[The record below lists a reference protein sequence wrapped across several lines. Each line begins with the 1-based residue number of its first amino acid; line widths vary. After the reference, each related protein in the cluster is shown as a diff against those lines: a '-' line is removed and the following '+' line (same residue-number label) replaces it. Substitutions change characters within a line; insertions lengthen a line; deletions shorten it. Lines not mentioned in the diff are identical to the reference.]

1 MVKRMEEKLIDKIE
15 KFVYNDNKTLTDIG
29 KMPGFSGY
37 RVRKE
42 VDALLRKDKKRY
54 DDIMNRSRENAGL
67 KQIQIRANKPSSV
80 NYKER
85 LEKIEPFILD
95 GKIKR
100 EITEITG
107 LTQSQIHDT
116 IRALNRPN
124 TGIQDEEKYAILTK
138 KIRENGEERSKP
150 KPRISENEYEEYL
163 DKIEYYVNNKCSAEE
178 IQEYLHISDYEFK
191 KILNSLNMEGKLNNP
206 ERYER
211 INTQMGQNAMES
223 QIETTRDT
231 LDFLYHEKNQRLE
244 ITKKVAN
251 GEISVF
257 EAANLLNLKL
267 FNYFL
272 YILKLKEEEL
282 KNSLRIVLEPYGVFI
297 NENSSKSL
305 QSKSLNAQR
314 EIVLM
319 ALTYRVSYKTVA
331 RMFGVSLR
339 DVIETFKTFDDYM
352 SSLEYLFFETWCESE
367 IFEKKSKENAKNY
380 WNKRNVLVNASN
392 NSSKKIKQMEDGKE
406 KEIEEE
412 KLEEMKRRLKDLR
425 IEVYDTFIPILKCKN
440 ARDYTE
446 EEQDLIA
453 RYVLKYYYSFRICGK
468 QLGIDRTTFSDYI
481 KSLAARDPI
490 FAEKINYYESIKQN
504 RNDYYLEQ
512 NSNEIS
518 RGGGF

>member
-1 MVKRMEEKLIDKIE
+1 MAIKEIIDEIE
-15 KFVYNDNKTLTDIG
+15 RLAYNDNKTLTDII
-29 KMPGFSGY
+29 KMLEFSRY
-37 RVRKE
+37 RIKKE
-42 VDALLRKDKKRY
+42 LDALKLEEPERHEAL
-54 DDIMNRSRENAGL
+54 MNRLSENAGL
-67 KQIQIRANKPSSV
+67 KQIELNLKRKTLV
-80 NYKER
+80 NFKER
-85 LEKIEPFILD
+85 LDKIEPLIWE
-95 GKIKR
+95 GKTLNELAKH
-100 EITEITG
+100 TD
-107 LTQSQIHDT
+107 LTKNQIWDT
-116 IRALNRPN
+116 IKALNRPK
-124 TGIQDEEKYAILTK
+124 TDIYDEKKYTVLIE
-138 KIRENGEERSKP
+138 KIRKNGEESRKQNA
-150 KPRISENEYEEYL
+150 RINEKDYGEYL
-163 DKIEYYVNNKCSAEE
+163 DKIEYYINNKCLVGE
-178 IQEYLHISDYEFK
+178 ICESLHLSDYEFH
-191 KILNSLNMEGKLNNP
+191 KIVNALNVEGEFYNP
-206 ERYER
+206 KRYER
-211 INTQMGQNAMES
+211 IKKRINQNA
-223 QIETTRDT
+223 IEIRIEK
-231 LDFLYHEKNQRLE
+231 LPIPSNINDFLFHANQKLE
-244 ITKKVAN
+244 ITKKVAI

-297 NENSSKSL
+297 NENSPKSL

-352 SSLEYLFFETWCESE
+352 SSLECLFFETWCESE
-367 IFEKKSKENAKNY
+367 IFEKKAKENARNY

-392 NSSKKIKQMEDGKE
+392 NSSKKIKQMEEGKE

-518 RGGGF
+518 RGGGSK